1 MHLKLDLLLQKTE
14 SGSDLPDEYLNGNCT
29 VQLLV
34 VYLLLEIYKALIH
47 ISILSMRR
55 DVEAYGNART
65 VTQSIP
71 VKELGQFMSPA
82 VVRMLLTLTP
92 QPCSLK
98 PDSRRNVNLFALILC
113 VDYLFYL
120 CRS

>member
-1 MHLKLDLLLQKTE
+1 
-14 SGSDLPDEYLNGNCT
+14 
-29 VQLLV
+29 
-34 VYLLLEIYKALIH
+34 
-47 ISILSMRR
+47 MRR
-55 DVEAYGNART
+55 DVDAYGNART
-65 VTQSIP
+65 VTQSIT

-92 QPCSLK
+92 QLCSLE